1 MKDELYLI
9 DTNILIYSFDAS
21 DPDKQKICASLIKK
35 CWLRELSYAISLQN
49 LSEFYVVVTRK
60 IESPLPHEIARKII
74 NDIINFNSWKIIRF
88 DDKTLI
94 PAIDISIQFNIH
106 YWDALLCATMK
117 QNGITNIFTENLKDF
132 AKVRWIAAVN
142 PMDQL

>member
-35 CWLRELSYAISLQN
+35 CWLREVSYAISLQN

-60 IESPLPHEIARKII
+60 IEAPFPHEIARKII
-74 NDIINFNSWKIIRF
+74 KDIINFNSWKVIRF
-88 DDKTLI
+88 DDKTLLS
-94 PAIDISIQFNIH
+94 AIDISIQFNIH

-117 QNGITNIFTENLKDF
+117 QNGITNIFTENIKDF
-132 AKVRWIAAVN
+132 VKVPWITTVN